1 MTNIKALQNSIDVLQ
16 ATLNGLLKRN
26 AETKAT
32 LALRLGQVRQLQD
45 ENDLL
50 TTAVKDL
57 AIKLGEKK

>member
-1 MTNIKALQNSIDVLQ
+1 MDNIAALQNSIDVLQ
-16 ATLNGLLKRN
+16 VTLNGLLKRN